1 MTDTTVQFWDRDAAA
16 RRVRLVR
23 EAIAD
28 AHILAVVALLT
39 ELDPDGEW
47 DVRQGSQALRRAA
60 LDWCEPFAEED
71 DALDPVGLVREILA
85 GCKP

>member
-1 MTDTTVQFWDRDAAA
+1 MVTLERNEPLSAAK
-16 RRVRLVR
+16 RVRLVR
-23 EAIAD
+23 EAVCD

-47 DVRQGSQALRRAA
+47 DVRHGSASLRQAA
-60 LDWCEPFAEED
+60 LDWCEPFAEEG
-71 DALDPVGLVREILA
+71 DALDPVGLVRSILD